1 MTQEN
6 RRRMGQI
13 AIVLAVI
20 AMVLALSAALI
31 KYIRFGQ
38 LDITTIAGGIIIP
51 GITILLVKSTS
62 VKKQ

>member
-1 MTQEN
+1 MTQEST
-6 RRRMGQI
+6 RRMGQI
-13 AIVLAVI
+13 AILLAVA

-38 LDITTIAGGIIIP
+38 LDITTIAGGLIIP
-51 GITILLVKSTS
+51 GIAILLVKSTS

>member
-1 MTQEN
+1 MTQESTS
-6 RRRMGQI
+6 RMGRI
-13 AIVLAVI
+13 AIVLAVT
-20 AMVLALSAALI
+20 AMMLALSAALV

-51 GITILLVKSTS
+51 GIAILLVKSTS